1 MVKLQSL
8 KNDPKKRAVYRI
20 VDTPT
25 GQITVYEP
33 TKNDIKRIVEL
44 QDEIARYNEDNE
56 MELEV
61 AGYTVISELIPM
73 LTDIDIDPDLTD
85 DELRDVAENP
95 TLALITVTHILEGI
109 VSDVY
114 KMLILQTTNDIKQD
128 DIELLVEEMKD
139 QVSGSLIERMSK
151 TEEGRIPA
159 AEVAQETMKLVNA
172 KRDEYVEN
180 EMTKAEV
187 SKELEEDEAINEI
200 VNEDD
205 GDNTEPLSYE
215 ERIKSK
221 FNAAYSDLNG
231 ENE

>member
-8 KNDPKKRAVYRI
+8 KNDPKKRVVYRI

-85 DELRDVAENP
+85 DELRDIAENP

-231 ENE
+231 ETE